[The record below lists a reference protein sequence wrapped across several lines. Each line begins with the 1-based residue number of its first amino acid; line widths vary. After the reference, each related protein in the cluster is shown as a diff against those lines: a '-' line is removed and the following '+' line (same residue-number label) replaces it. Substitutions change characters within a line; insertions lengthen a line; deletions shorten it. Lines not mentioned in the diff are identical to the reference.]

1 MNSQVWLSQ
10 SNKSLFSIL
19 LATLLTLTVPWLAMA
34 ATITVTTTTDEFGT
48 GANCSVREAI
58 QAANTNA
65 AFGGCTTGAA
75 GMDTINIP
83 ANIYTLAIAGAD
95 EDFNATGDLDVVTD
109 TAGILLNGTGAT
121 SATVVINATGLND
134 RVIHAASGV
143 ALHVNNL
150 TLRGGNV
157 SGGSGGGAWFQGT
170 ANVTGT
176 TFSGNTAKNGGG
188 ASFESTAS
196 VIGTTFSGNT
206 SSDGGGGGAFFES
219 TADVT
224 GTTFSGNTTFYNGG
238 GASFYDTANVTGTT
252 FSGNTS
258 DIYGGGAFFAGEE
271 AKQVV
276 NVLFARN
283 RAGTNGAAVY
293 VTDASP
299 LRLIHTTI
307 VSPTEPTEAT
317 EAVYVWRGTV
327 YLTNTIIASHT
338 IGINNESGIVVE
350 NYNLFS
356 TVATPFVGTVG
367 HGTNNSITGTVAF
380 ADQTT
385 YKLSAASAAIDAG
398 TNLGITTDYFG
409 TTRPQ
414 GSGYDLGYA
423 EFVTPKIYLPI
434 IRR

>member
-1 MNSQVWLSQ
+1 
-10 SNKSLFSIL
+10 
-19 LATLLTLTVPWLAMA
+19 
-34 ATITVTTTTDEFGT
+34 
-48 GANCSVREAI
+48 
-58 QAANTNA
+58 
-65 AFGGCTTGAA
+65 
-75 GMDTINIP
+75 
-83 ANIYTLAIAGAD
+83 
-95 EDFNATGDLDVVTD
+95 
-109 TAGILLNGTGAT
+109 
-121 SATVVINATGLND
+121 
-134 RVIHAASGV
+134 
-143 ALHVNNL
+143 
-150 TLRGGNV
+150 
-157 SGGSGGGAWFQGT
+157 
-170 ANVTGT
+170 
-176 TFSGNTAKNGGG
+176 
-188 ASFESTAS
+188 
-196 VIGTTFSGNT
+196 
-206 SSDGGGGGAFFES
+206 
-219 TADVT
+219 
-224 GTTFSGNTTFYNGG
+224 
-238 GASFYDTANVTGTT
+238 
-252 FSGNTS
+252 
-258 DIYGGGAFFAGEE
+258 
-271 AKQVV
+271 VV